1 MAAKK
6 SSTRSRGRSAATGTA
21 GKGSGA
27 KQSVTKH
34 AALERSS
41 LRKGS
46 RAFRKAIAGM
56 VVVRPGA
63 KPSPFATE
71 ALRVL
76 SAGVQ
81 DALRRLADRGI
92 PAVVV
97 ENGHRIEA
105 VPRKTGGRYVV
116 VASVDGDR
124 KRPTAADGAQEQEPP
139 NRVTIE
145 GKSGRSKRGERSRKR

>member
-1 MAAKK
+1 
-6 SSTRSRGRSAATGTA
+6 
-21 GKGSGA
+21 
-27 KQSVTKH
+27 
-34 AALERSS
+34 
-41 LRKGS
+41 LRKQND
-46 RAFRKAIAGM
+46 AFRKAAAGD

-63 KPSPFATE
+63 KPSSYASK
-71 ALRVL
+71 ALRVF

-105 VPRKTGGRYVV
+105 VPRKIGGRYVV
-116 VASVDGDR
+116 VASVDSDR
-124 KRPTAADGAQEQEPP
+124 KRPRAADGAQKQEPQ